1 MQQRPQ
7 VSDTIYVYMHK
18 RLSNESSVPLC
29 KGSDHKKFAGFSKR
43 KYESWPEPDA
53 RIRKEENMAQ
63 GKHLVGPVSERD
75 HSQGPATAAATLVQY
90 GDYEC
95 PYTRQSTT
103 IVRTIQQQLG
113 DQLRFVFRNFPL
125 TEIHPHALHAALAAE
140 AAAAQ
145 GKFWQMHDYIFH
157 HQHTLEDADLE
168 QFAEAVGL
176 DMQQFARDMAERPSI
191 SRIEEDLQSGIRS
204 GVRGTPTFFI
214 NGVLYPGSWEQEALL
229 AALEEAGAS

>member
-1 MQQRPQ
+1 
-7 VSDTIYVYMHK
+7 
-18 RLSNESSVPLC
+18 
-29 KGSDHKKFAGFSKR
+29 
-43 KYESWPEPDA
+43 
-53 RIRKEENMAQ
+53 
-63 GKHLVGPVSERD
+63 
-75 HSQGPATAAATLVQY
+75 
-90 GDYEC
+90 
-95 PYTRQSTT
+95 
-103 IVRTIQQQLG
+103 VRAIQQQLG
-113 DQLRFVFRNFPL
+113 DKLRFVFRNFPL
-125 TEIHPHALHAALAAE
+125 TEIHPHALHAAFAAE

-176 DMQQFARDMAERPSI
+176 DMQQFARDMAERPYS

-229 AALEEAGAS
+229 AALEEAGASLQ

>member
-1 MQQRPQ
+1 MACSEKIPR
-7 VSDTIYVYMHK
+7 
-18 RLSNESSVPLC
+18 
-29 KGSDHKKFAGFSKR
+29 KGK
-43 KYESWPEPDA
+43 
-53 RIRKEENMAQ
+53 MTMTQ

-90 GDYEC
+90 GDYEGPC
-95 PYTRQSTT
+95 TRQSTT

-176 DMQQFARDMAERPSI
+176 DMQQFARDMAQRPSI
-191 SRIEEDLQSGIRS
+191 SRIHEDLHSCIRS
-204 GVRGTPTFFI
+204 GLRGTPTVFI
-214 NGVLYPGSWEQEALL
+214 NGVLYPGSCEQEALL